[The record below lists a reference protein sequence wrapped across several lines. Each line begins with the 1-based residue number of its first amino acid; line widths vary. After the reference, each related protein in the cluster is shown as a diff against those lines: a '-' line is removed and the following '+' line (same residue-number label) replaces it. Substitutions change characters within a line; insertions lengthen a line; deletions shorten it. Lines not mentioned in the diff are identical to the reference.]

1 MPESVRRFSCAAAG
15 CRKDVI
21 ICPPCDR
28 NQQYCPGDCAPNARR
43 LLQREANRRYG
54 RTFKGRWKSA
64 ERSRR
69 YRERRRNRQRVTD
82 QGSLS
87 DSALDLL
94 NASATN
100 AVAETSSSDLSSPIA
115 SSDSGAAIDG
125 AVQCSFCRR
134 WWCKPGIRHGPLR
147 RRSPRSGYIRRERR
161 L

>member
-1 MPESVRRFSCAAAG
+1 MPESVRRFPCAG
-15 CRKDVI
+15 CRKEVI

-28 NQQYCPGDCAPNARR
+28 NQQYCPGDCARDTRR
-43 LLQREANRRYG
+43 RLQREANHRYQ
-54 RTFKGRWKSA
+54 RTFKGRLKSA

-69 YRERRRNRQRVTD
+69 YRDRRRNRQRVTD
-82 QGSLS
+82 QGSLC

-100 AVAETSSSDLSSPIA
+100 AVAETSSNGLSSPIA
-115 SSDSGAAIDG
+115 SSESGVAIDG
-125 AVQCSFCRR
+125 AVQCSFCSR
-134 WWCKPGIRHGPLR
+134 WCPPWYRPGPLR